1 MEVKLRSLGCTL
13 ISICKSSHCFPCS
26 LVVGQAR
33 EKVKVDTICDP
44 CVCVCVLYFNLI
56 FKLTFHLQDVGWIFP
71 MGDSL
76 SHALPYY

>member
-44 CVCVCVLYFNLI
+44 CVCVCVFCILI
-56 FKLTFHLQDVGWIFP
+56 
-71 MGDSL
+71 
-76 SHALPYY
+76 